1 VFLDDLDVDRSAL
14 SGPEARAL
22 GRMAAVAWL
31 LDDAIRVP
39 GTGRRIGLDPVVGVL
54 PVAGDLATAAI
65 SLYIVAEAALAG
77 VSRRTLAAML
87 ANVAIDAGAGS
98 VPVVGD
104 LFDAGWK
111 ANRRNVELAA
121 RDLAEAP

>member
-1 VFLDDLDVDRSAL
+1 MFLDDLEVDRSTL
-14 SGPEARAL
+14 PGPETRAL
-22 GRMAAVAWL
+22 GRMATVAWL
-31 LDDAIRVP
+31 LDDSIRVP

-54 PVAGDLATAAI
+54 PVAGDLAMAAL
-65 SLYIVAEAALAG
+65 SLYVVAEAALAG

-87 ANVAIDAGAGS
+87 VTIAIDAGAGS

-104 LFDAGWK
+104 LFDATWK

-121 RDLAEAP
+121 RDLAEAV